1 MFNWTYKCTLL
12 LLMILLFSVQN
23 SFSQS
28 LTITSN
34 NTSFTINT
42 ASQVSTSNTI
52 TSSFSVNISSSS
64 STYNLYATV
73 LSKSYNP
80 TSTVFSPLPLNLL
93 LNNITGGGN
102 TSGAITGNIQV
113 ADAPAYATLGS
124 NMPKTGKN
132 GATWNYNLVLL
143 PVNFTTQPG
152 TYVFTIQLQLNAG
165 GSVSNATFNVTVNVQ
180 SVLSIAL
187 QQNSS
192 SSITFASSTDY
203 TNGMTLNNF
212 HSLQVRSN
220 VPWLVSVTAPSY
232 FTPASQG
239 ADANMPSSIM
249 GIKASTASSF
259 LPLSTSAQTIKTG
272 IAGDISAS
280 GNTSNFDMRFH
291 PSYNYSAGIYNISLT
306 YTLTGQ

>member
-12 LLMILLFSVQN
+12 LLMMLLFSVQN

-28 LTITSN
+28 LAITSN
-34 NTSFTINT
+34 NTSFTINNT
-42 ASQVSTSNTI
+42 TQVTSNTTI
-52 TSSFSVNISSSS
+52 TSAFALNIVSDKNTYSV
-64 STYNLYATV
+64 YATV
-73 LSKSYNP
+73 TGKSFNP
-80 TSTVFSPLPLNLL
+80 SSTVFSPIPVNLS
-93 LNNITGGGN
+93 LNNISAGN
-102 TSGAITGNIQV
+102 SSGAVFGNVQL
-113 ADAPAYATLGS
+113 ADNPTYATLGT
-124 NMPKTGKN
+124 NMPKTSRTGY
-132 GATWNYNLVLL
+132 TWTYDLVLL
-143 PVNFTTQPG
+143 PVNFSTPPG
-152 TYVFTIQLQLNAG
+152 TYVFTIQVRLNSG
-165 GSVSNATFNVTVNVQ
+165 ATVIDRTFTVTVNVQ
-180 SVLSIAL
+180 TVMGVSL

-192 SSITFASSTDY
+192 TSITFSSATNY
-203 TNGMTLNNF
+203 TSGITLNNF

-280 GNTSNFDMRFH
+280 GNTSNFDMRFN